1 MKDDLVYIH
10 HVLDAIIQIQKYAK
24 NLTSKKFL
32 RSQITKDAVIR
43 QVTIIGEA
51 SRRLSPDFQKNHPQV
66 PWSQVIGMRNRLV
79 HDYLGTD
86 FGEVWRV
93 VQEDLPTLKQQ
104 LRKML
109 RDARPKTE

>member
-1 MKDDLVYIH
+1 
-10 HVLDAIIQIQKYAK
+10 
-24 NLTSKKFL
+24 
-32 RSQITKDAVIR
+32 
-43 QVTIIGEA
+43 
-51 SRRLSPDFQKNHPQV
+51 
-66 PWSQVIGMRNRLV
+66 VIGMRNRLV

-104 LRKML
+104 LRKIL